1 MTTIDEPF
9 ICMIR
14 STKVSGTTNSFK
26 TNFNFTN
33 NTIDKYREIKL
44 KLKSVII
51 PHTISSGSSSET
63 WAFADIKISGF
74 SFSNLYDSS
83 SDNTTIGFITNNQYS
98 IKGDYC
104 FENILSHEL
113 ICDNP
118 MSKLF
123 TLYYTLYNG
132 DFTTNS
138 GTLNDSILIFEL
150 KPYLFDGII

>member
-1 MTTIDEPF
+1 MD
-9 ICMIR
+9 
-14 STKVSGTTNSFK
+14 SGTQKQLWKDRATLTNLDHYYSEL
-26 TNFNFTN
+26 TQR
-33 NTIDKYREIKL
+33 TIWLTMKL
-44 KLKSVII
+44 KKLQFDSLFEVGYFSGRTLEII
-51 PHTISSGSSSET
+51 HTIMPN
-63 WAFADIKISGF
+63 IKIGGI

-83 SDNTTIGFITNNQYS
+83 SDNRLVDFITNNQYS

-104 FENILSHEL
+104 FENILSHDL

-123 TLYYTLYNG
+123 TLYYTLYNA

-150 KPYLFDGII
+150 KPYLFDRII

>member
-9 ICMIR
+9 IRMVR
-14 STKVSGTTNSFK
+14 SSAKVSGTTNSFK
-26 TNFNFTN
+26 TYFNITN
-33 NTIDKYREIKL
+33 NNIDKYREIKL

-63 WAFADIKISGF
+63 QVFADIKISGF
-74 SFSNLYDSS
+74 SFRNLYYSS
-83 SDNTTIGFITNNQYS
+83 SDNSTIGFITNNQYS

-104 FENILSHEL
+104 FENILSQEL

-123 TLYYTLYNG
+123 TLYYTLYNA
-132 DFTTNS
+132 DFVTN
-138 GTLNDSILIFEL
+138 
-150 KPYLFDGII
+150 